1 MIIYRGV
8 YGIQKKKKG
17 KSRLYEKAMKGLSGK
32 QRKTKKKKKLFR
44 KVGKSFV
51 LFNNNSVQS
60 LF

>member
-32 QRKTKKKKKLFR
+32 QRKTKKKKLFR

>member
-1 MIIYRGV
+1 MEF
-8 YGIQKKKKG
+8 KKKKG